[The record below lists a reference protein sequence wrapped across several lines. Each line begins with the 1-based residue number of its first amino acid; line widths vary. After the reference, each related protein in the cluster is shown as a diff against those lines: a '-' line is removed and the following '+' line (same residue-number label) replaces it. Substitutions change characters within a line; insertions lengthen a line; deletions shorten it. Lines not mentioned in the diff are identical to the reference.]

1 MLIFQMKMSQNAA
14 TRMID
19 KFVWMPLLPRMGGIG
34 KRTLVSTMRQ
44 IQKQTLPFLEPVVV
58 RLLMNTSCR
67 NTSFHAFLAS
77 IWPQGFPELCKRK
90 MGNTSCCRSCS
101 PSQEDYQTVF
111 SKMVVVEEMS
121 HIDELIS
128 YIDQLLNAIDDERQ
142 VPKMDQVG
150 SSINTGGGLLEKA
163 LKRSNSHICK
173 RDIMP
178 KLNRETRKPVIDVT
192 NQAAQI
198 AGYLL

>member
-1 MLIFQMKMSQNAA
+1 MKMSQNAA

-77 IWPQGFPELCKRK
+77 IWPQGFPE
-90 MGNTSCCRSCS
+90 
-101 PSQEDYQTVF
+101 
-111 SKMVVVEEMS
+111 
-121 HIDELIS
+121 
-128 YIDQLLNAIDDERQ
+128 ERQ